1 MVAERSGAATGT
13 RARWVGVKPNGEN
26 PREMRN
32 PHPDE
37 RTIFQVEQVRRCRAV
52 GSYRFERQ
60 GKMFPGGTPHA
71 RNRSHAAEQFLAYCC
86 NTAENQLFTKEE

>member
-1 MVAERSGAATGT
+1 M
-13 RARWVGVKPNGEN
+13 
-26 PREMRN
+26 
-32 PHPDE
+32 
-37 RTIFQVEQVRRCRAV
+37 

-86 NTAENQLFTKEE
+86 NTAESQLFANERQMKGFSLLL